1 MVIWQEW
8 VEIMSLLLMVVHTAL
23 GHVAEE
29 GRTSS
34 KLPQPQS
41 SDQTRLT
48 QTCHNCTKAPGNHC
62 RSPVGTRGVRAS
74 QDMEPLP
81 TGRVLLVGLILSHV
95 VAPCPGAVPPM
106 IRQNQRS
113 LPRSWKTGNL
123 LGLAGGKQA
132 ENSLQLVPGWNPS
145 GSLHDWIIE
154 MMSSFPTLRGLP
166 DSWWI
171 PALRRRGWF
180 ANFPIDSRN
189 RDGQSHTAL
198 MDGAGLTRVTL
209 GKSWSSD
216 WLEPS
221 TNEEAKRSVVVADDV
236 AFREKS
242 KFLTAMQ
249 RQKWLSSVMRKLVIN
264 KK

>member
-1 MVIWQEW
+1 MKTL
-8 VEIMSLLLMVVHTAL
+8 MSLPWSLIYKASTAET
-23 GHVAEE
+23 V
-29 GRTSS
+29 R
-34 KLPQPQS
+34 
-41 SDQTRLT
+41 SDRANNDQHHLYR
-48 QTCHNCTKAPGNHC
+48 NTKQNVISA
-62 RSPVGTRGVRAS
+62 
-74 QDMEPLP
+74 DMEPVP

-95 VAPCPGAVPPM
+95 LAPSPGAATPM
-106 IRQNQRS
+106 PSQRS

-123 LGLAGGKQA
+123 LGLAGGKQM
-132 ENSLQLVPGWNPS
+132 ENSLQLVPGWDPS

-154 MMSSFPTLRGLP
+154 MMSSFPILRELP

-180 ANFPIDSRN
+180 AKFPIDSRN
-189 RDGQSHTAL
+189 HDGQSHTAL

-221 TNEEAKRSVVVADDV
+221 TNEEVKRSIVVADDV

-249 RQKWLSSVMRKLVIN
+249 RQKWLNSVMRKLVIN